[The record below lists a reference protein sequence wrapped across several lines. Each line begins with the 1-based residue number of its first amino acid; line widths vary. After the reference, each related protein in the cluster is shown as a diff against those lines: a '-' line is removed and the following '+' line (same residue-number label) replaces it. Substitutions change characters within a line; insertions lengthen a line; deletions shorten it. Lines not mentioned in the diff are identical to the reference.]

1 MSKEILFYLL
11 MLLSAAMTASSQ
23 IMLKLSANRKHK
35 SRSREYLNPLVIT
48 AYGLFGSVLLLNVYI
63 YTVMDYRFGVVINA
77 LASLLVMLLSVLIL
91 KEKLT
96 AKQYLCLAL
105 LLAGSVIIVVG
116 QNV

>member
-23 IMLKLSANRKHK
+23 IILKLSANRKHK

-96 AKQYLCLAL
+96 CRRIIGNAL
-105 LLAGSVIIVVG
+105 VLLGVIVFTLF
-116 QNV
+116 